1 MAHKQKWVDNEGWDD
16 WSDYL
21 PPHCGDTVEE
31 QATYIVNHPSEFD
44 EIMVDNAQYVIDN
57 VV

>member
-1 MAHKQKWVDNEGWDD
+1 MAHKQKWVDKESWND

-21 PPHCGDTVEE
+21 PPQCGDTVEE
-31 QATYIVNHPSEFD
+31 QATYIVNHPKEFD